1 MRTPSFYDPPMPDF
15 SAINRSISWMT
26 DPMLP
31 ALLEKTY
38 QTIITNHDERPFF
51 VAAYDALSEIAGYNK
66 RLNVAYQLKD
76 RLLNYLK
83 SRYVEGEDLNQQNNE
98 FDALI
103 HYLQVLDTACS
114 DSKEINKL
122 YKENADKPIRRL
134 DALVFYLTIK
144 RPDHQDDFLWFSQL
158 HYYYGRKAEQPIEP
172 DLFPLYTYTFK
183 DRIIAYPAINF
194 CISLLEGLTY
204 INNLFSKDEETQLVS
219 VKDFNVNLRN
229 YCFDE
234 YIDIKGEEE
243 RRLLLQNNARDEEP
257 THYDGEV
264 ELLRKEV
271 INYEEAEEQHM
282 DTEVLHMAEFFIK
295 RLRKSLG
302 FENPQDEIDPSSK
315 EFNIHNHD
323 AEIDKR
329 IKAVFKAKIC
339 TSYADWGVIMR
350 LLVELDEY
358 ADVNYTAVANRINT
372 VCGKPVTT
380 ASALKTSHAMT
391 DVGGA
396 WKDGWKDKV
405 HTRQSANLLN
415 HFKEIA
421 RIFMK

>member
-1 MRTPSFYDPPMPDF
+1 MPDF
-15 SAINRSISWMT
+15 SAINRSLDWAV
-26 DPMLP
+26 DPTLP

-38 QTIITNHDERPFF
+38 QAIITNHDDRPFF
-51 VAAYDALSEIAGYNK
+51 VVAYDALSEIVGYNK

-83 SRYVEGEDLNQQNNE
+83 SRYVEGEELNQQSNE

-114 DSKEINKL
+114 DCMELNKV
-122 YKENADKPIRRL
+122 YKENANKSIQRL
-134 DALVFYLTIK
+134 DAIVFYHTIK

-158 HYYYGRKAEQPIEP
+158 HFYYGRHAEEPI
-172 DLFPLYTYTFK
+172 DSNWFPLYTYTFK
-183 DRIIAYPAINF
+183 NRIVATPAVNF

-204 INNLFSKDEETQLVS
+204 INKLFSKGEETQPVL

-243 RRLLLQNNARDEEP
+243 RRLLLKNNARDEEP

-271 INYEEAEEQHM
+271 LSFTEAEEQNM
-282 DTEVLHMAEFFIK
+282 DAEVLQMAEFFIK

-302 FENPQDEIDPSSK
+302 FENPQDEIDPNSK

-323 AEIDKR
+323 TEIDKR
-329 IKAVFKAKIC
+329 IKAVFKSKIC
-339 TSYADWGVIMR
+339 TSYADWGAIMR
-350 LLVELDEY
+350 LLVEMDEY
-358 ADVNYTAVANRINT
+358 TEVNYTAVANRINK
-372 VCGKPVTT
+372 VCGKQVTT

-391 DVGGA
+391 DVGGT
-396 WKDGWKDKV
+396 WENGWKDKV
-405 HTRQSANLLN
+405 QNRQSANLLD

-421 RIFMK
+421 RVFMK